1 MSTVKPNFAAVTKTK
16 RTEFMKKNAILD
28 IKRDPMGAAILDCQR
43 TGKAST
49 LRVMSSMFE
58 DDEMPVAHLFRS
70 FDQMPRLEQKAL
82 ETARGRQVWLRAA
95 PCAATSSPAPAICL
109 P

>member
-16 RTEFMKKNAILD
+16 RTEIMKKNEILD

-70 FDQMPRLEQKAL
+70 FDQMPGAE
-82 ETARGRQVWLRAA
+82 G
-95 PCAATSSPAPAICL
+95 S
-109 P
+109 